1 MDSNYW
7 EGTPYAKEIAILEKW
22 NDRVGFPL
30 TWKQATVCEHF
41 EILSQSGKDMAGT
54 TDPGK
59 SPVNGLTS
67 LVDLMDLFQAKE
79 AQKSE
84 LARRKEKSANWEEGR
99 KLYLQELE
107 EYIQTPDEFEPRFQE
122 WKQGRFG
129 LEHSQRVYRP
139 GVQLIAYQDMLLG
152 NIKKPLFL
160 YAEHLSPAEFLEPMP
175 IHIRAE
181 VITDIAKGAALAYI
195 IPRLRAEI
203 EGREYQERTE
213 MSRTDRL
220 KWIATQG
227 ELGTIIDELME
238 QGYIEENP
246 DASRSARMATSSFS
260 FPGGEPSNGL
270 RNCFKNGDT
279 KKLIRGL
286 KIPPASTKGR

>member
-41 EILSQSGKDMAGT
+41 EILSQSGKDIAGT
-54 TDPGK
+54 TEAGK

-84 LARRKEKSANWEEGR
+84 LAQRKERSANWEEGI
-99 KLYLQELE
+99 KLYLKELE

-129 LEHSQRVYRP
+129 LEHSERVYRP

-152 NIKKPLFL
+152 NIKKPLFQ
-160 YAEHLSPAEFLEPMP
+160 YAEHLSPAEFLDPLPVP
-175 IHIRAE
+175 IRE
-181 VITDIAKGAALAYI
+181 SVLKDIAKGAALAYI
-195 IPRLRAEI
+195 IPRLKVESKG
-203 EGREYQERTE
+203 ETYQEPK
-213 MSRTDRL
+213 SDRVKLRWTGQKNQLYGVIQQL
-220 KWIATQG
+220 KENELISNTYNQIADFLKENVIPFHSASKENIEK
-227 ELGTIIDELME
+227 ELKKDFNKP
-238 QGYIEENP
+238 ENL
-246 DASRSARMATSSFS
+246 AKGKRI
-260 FPGGEPSNGL
+260 
-270 RNCFKNGDT
+270 
-279 KKLIRGL
+279 KLDL
-286 KIPPASTKGR
+286 DQED